1 MVEERIRLT
10 EEGLPELCQ
19 LVIFSHGLKNI
30 LQQHLLLGA
39 EKSDISVARQPL

>member
-1 MVEERIRLT
+1 MAEKRIKVN

-39 EKSDISVARQPL
+39 GKSDISVARQPL